1 MRLVATNLKEAFVIA
16 QQLRST
22 GRATWFRGQTRNW
35 PLLSSFVRS
44 TPTKQLAAKERF
56 AYFWDWLH
64 RLPALA
70 SLAADEDAAQAVA
83 QHYGL
88 ATNLV
93 DFSTEPKV
101 AAFFATHS
109 PPPPYEGE
117 DRSCI
122 ICLNYEELDELWN
135 SVRLVRPEMH
145 ELRAIKVDIPE
156 LWRIQA
162 QRGVFLEYPF
172 DTSFERRVFDFDRIV
187 FPTERDPAVL
197 EGLIPEE
204 DIYPTQKSD
213 LEILLDQFFMLE
225 RMKEGSRRTDELSM
239 ITKIQWEA
247 PSNGIEHECFG
258 PSGLPVHESWEPGR
272 LAEWLSPENERW
284 SRRSAAPKTTIRY
297 PSIGESPTKVQV
309 MKDQICAA
317 FAEDSELRRGPVSWI
332 LVDASAAVPLT
343 RWIELAW
350 DGLRRWPCSS
360 TDIAQAL
367 ATVVEYGML
376 INGQPTARQD
386 VELARQ
392 LAERCLGPAME
403 IEIGMEDGS
412 YARGFVNSD
421 LLWQAVRKDFGD
433 FLTDDW
439 RPKIRTVLH
448 VLQVASNPK
457 RAFVFDRLQSLFCT
471 QVVPTQVVLRDEMSG
486 KARLYNLARAISL
499 GPC

>member
-1 MRLVATNLKEAFVIA
+1 MRLVAANLKDALVIA
-16 QQLRST
+16 QQMRST

-35 PLLSSFVRS
+35 PLLSSFVRRTS
-44 TPTKQLAAKERF
+44 TEQLASKERF

-88 ATNLV
+88 ATNFV

-109 PPPPYEGE
+109 PPPPHEGE

-122 ICLNYEELDELWN
+122 ICLNYEELNELWN
-135 SVRLVRPEMH
+135 SVRRVRPEMP
-145 ELRAIKVDIPE
+145 ELRAIKVDIPG

-187 FPTERDPAVL
+187 FPTERDPAVVK
-197 EGLIPEE
+197 GLIPEE
-204 DIYPTQKSD
+204 DIYPAQKSD

-225 RMKEGSRRTDELSM
+225 RMDEGSRLADELSM
-239 ITKIQWEA
+239 FTKIQWEA
-247 PSNGIEHECFG
+247 PSDGIEHECFG
-258 PSGLPVHESWEPGR
+258 PGGLPVHESWQPNR
-272 LAEWLSPENERW
+272 MAEWLSPEEERW
-284 SRRSAAPKTTIRY
+284 SARSGAPKATIRY
-297 PSIGESPTKVQV
+297 PSIGESPTKIQV
-309 MKDQICAA
+309 MKDQISAA
-317 FAEDSELRRGPVSWI
+317 FAEHAELRRGPVSWI
-332 LVDASAAVPLT
+332 LLDASAAPLT

-350 DGLRRWPCSS
+350 DGLRRWPYSS

-376 INGQPTARQD
+376 IDGQLTARQD
-386 VELARQ
+386 AELARQ
-392 LAERCLGPAME
+392 LAERCFGPAIE

-412 YARGFVNSD
+412 YTRGFVNSD

-433 FLTDDW
+433 LLTNDW
-439 RPKIRTVLH
+439 RPQISGVLH
-448 VLQVASNPK
+448 VLQIASNPK
-457 RAFVFDRLQSLFCT
+457 RVFVFDRLQTLFCT

-486 KARLYNLARAISL
+486 KARLYSLARATSL
-499 GPC
+499 GLC